1 MFGNTRSYSYFC
13 CIRRERAD
21 EKGLFLLSGKAVKIE
36 VMKNIKT
43 EENPPKK
50 APKKSEK
57 SDEKGENKRFSPQ
70 LALCKALSEQI
81 YNALQGPVVEEVLKQ
96 ARTTDNDSY
105 WRSAMEGHSLKV
117 EPRLLSR
124 LHTLFE
130 EVKQKLDFT
139 EKVDFYVTGDSTVN
153 AFSVAADSPGHP
165 HIVNV
170 NSALIDLMTDDELRF
185 VIGHELGHLIDRDT
199 SLLRLINFIFPDP
212 SVMPIALQH
221 KVRLWEQLSELVAD
235 RYGYLA
241 VEDLGVCVSA
251 FYKMASGLDLSK
263 MDVALDV
270 LLEENLK
277 HLEYFLKD
285 KGISIDSHPVNPI
298 RVQSLNLFATSKSQR
313 TLNRHMDELISILLK
328 IGDSEIDEPMSIFL
342 ATAGLIAA
350 SADGEISD
358 DEVDIILEHLAAL
371 QMFPGMFLQDISKE
385 NVWELFTTAVARIQ
399 ELDPSMRQSM
409 FTYMIALVLADKQ
422 FSQQEIEFLY
432 NIGEEVFN
440 FGRKETAGLLAAM
453 IQQNFVPSTQVLS

>member
-1 MFGNTRSYSYFC
+1 MKKEK
-13 CIRRERAD
+13 IIM
-21 EKGLFLLSGKAVKIE
+21 EKGKKIMKKEAGEMKKGKIREKKEAVKEERKTFDPNIE
-36 VMKNIKT
+36 
-43 EENPPKK
+43 
-50 APKKSEK
+50 
-57 SDEKGENKRFSPQ
+57 
-70 LALCKALSEQI
+70 LCKALNEQI
-81 YNALQGPVVEEVLKQ
+81 YNALQGAVVEEILKQ
-96 ARTTDNDSY
+96 ARTTANDSY

-124 LHTLFE
+124 LYQIFE
-130 EVKQKLDFT
+130 EVKAKLNFT
-139 EKVDFYVTGDSTVN
+139 EEVDFYVTGDSTVN
-153 AFSVAADSPGHP
+153 AFSVAADGEGEP

-199 SLLRLINFIFPDP
+199 MLLRLINFIFPDN

-241 VEDLGVCVSA
+241 VEDLGACVSA

-285 KGISIDSHPVNPI
+285 RGVSIDSHPVNPI

-313 TLNRHMDELISILLK
+313 ALNRHMDELISILLK

-350 SADGEISD
+350 SADGEISEEEMD
-358 DEVDIILEHLAAL
+358 VILEHLAAL

-385 NVWELFTTAVARIQ
+385 NVWELFTKAVARIQ
-399 ELDPSMRQSM
+399 EVDPSMRQGM

-422 FSQQEIEFLY
+422 FSQQEIDFIY
-432 NIGEEVFN
+432 NIGEEVFGY
-440 FGRKETAGLLAAM
+440 GRKETAGMLAAM
-453 IQQNFVPSTQVLS
+453 IQQNFVPPTQVLC

>member
-1 MFGNTRSYSYFC
+1 
-13 CIRRERAD
+13 
-21 EKGLFLLSGKAVKIE
+21 
-36 VMKNIKT
+36 MKNIKS

-170 NSALIDLMTDDELRF
+170 NSALIDLMTDDEMRF

>member
-1 MFGNTRSYSYFC
+1 
-13 CIRRERAD
+13 
-21 EKGLFLLSGKAVKIE
+21 
-36 VMKNIKT
+36 MKNIKS

-50 APKKSEK
+50 EPKKSEK

>member
-1 MFGNTRSYSYFC
+1 
-13 CIRRERAD
+13 
-21 EKGLFLLSGKAVKIE
+21 
-36 VMKNIKT
+36 MKNIKS

-50 APKKSEK
+50 EPKKSEK

-130 EVKQKLDFT
+130 EVKKKLDFT

>member
-1 MFGNTRSYSYFC
+1 
-13 CIRRERAD
+13 
-21 EKGLFLLSGKAVKIE
+21 
-36 VMKNIKT
+36 MKNIKS

-50 APKKSEK
+50 EPKKSEK

-96 ARTTDNDSY
+96 ARTSDNDSY

-130 EVKQKLDFT
+130 EVKKKLDFT

-328 IGDSEIDEPMSIFL
+328 IGNSEIDEPMSIFL

>member
-1 MFGNTRSYSYFC
+1 
-13 CIRRERAD
+13 
-21 EKGLFLLSGKAVKIE
+21 
-36 VMKNIKT
+36 MKNIKP

-50 APKKSEK
+50 EPKKSEK

-124 LHTLFE
+124 LYTLFE
-130 EVKQKLDFT
+130 EVKKKLDFT